1 MKVRRPVK
9 EVAAGVQARADGGL
23 NQVAALE
30 TVKTGQV
37 GNTFLGTESTR
48 IACGLDMGRGRSDR
62 KRGIQ
67 DDFSIFEPTKLGG
80 Q

>member
-30 TVKTGQV
+30 MVKTGQV
-37 GNTFLGTESTR
+37 GN
-48 IACGLDMGRGRSDR
+48 
-62 KRGIQ
+62 
-67 DDFSIFEPTKLGG
+67 IFWG
-80 Q
+80 QSQQELPVG